1 MTQSLSDFYRTKE
14 IYTKLPSGGKWYN
27 SPVNLTDDGE
37 IGVFPMSYKDEMLL
51 RIPDSLYNGEALF
64 DVIKSICPDI
74 TDPYEIALIDVD
86 VILIAS
92 RISTNEGQMQVTATC
107 PHCKTSENYLLGIAN
122 ILSQIKVIDSIE
134 IDLPNNLS
142 VKFRPNTLKSI
153 NANQIKITEAS
164 TITMNLKNDL
174 PPADAKKVFEDSLG
188 KTTAASLLLI
198 ADSIESITLPDGL
211 VVSDIQEILEWLYN
225 IDSGT
230 MKQLQKANTMQNVNG
245 IDEMFNFVCSN
256 DECQQEFKSPV
267 EFNPSF
273 FFTNN

>member
-27 SPVNLTDDGE
+27 SPVKLTDDGE
-37 IGVFPMSYKDEMLL
+37 IGVLPMSYKDEMILK
-51 RIPDSLYNGEALF
+51 IPDSLYNGEALF

-74 TDPYEIALIDVD
+74 TDPYEIAMIDVD

-92 RISTNEGQMQVTATC
+92 RISTNEGNMQVTAKC
-107 PHCKTSENYLLGIAN
+107 PHCNTSENYLLGIAS
-122 ILSQIKVIDSIE
+122 ILSQIKTIDSIE
-134 IDLPNNLS
+134 IDLPSDLS

-153 NANQIKITEAS
+153 NANQIKVTEAS
-164 TITMNLKNDL
+164 AITHNLRQDI
-174 PPADAKKVFEDSLG
+174 PPDEAKKIFEDSLG

-198 ADSIESITLPDGL
+198 ADSIECITLPNGS
-211 VVSDIQEILEWLYN
+211 VVSDIQEILQWLYN

-245 IDEMFNFVCSN
+245 INEQFTFVCSN
-256 DECQQEFKSPV
+256 EECEKEFKSPV

-273 FFTNN
+273 FFINN